1 MNIKYAFI
9 KKDSFRYFE
18 KLEKITQESNNE
30 TLIIDEFLP
39 YLLAQAS
46 NLVSRQIDEIAA
58 AERMSRNECKVLL
71 TLIDN
76 EGVSLNELADLMI
89 IKQPTLSRI
98 VETMVDAGW
107 LDRTVVA
114 RDRRSVNIRLTRSG
128 IKKAQPLLLH
138 ARKMDDL
145 LKEDFGSAYSK
156 ELKKLLLQL
165 IKKNNIPGIS

>member
-1 MNIKYAFI
+1 
-9 KKDSFRYFE
+9 
-18 KLEKITQESNNE
+18 
-30 TLIIDEFLP
+30 
-39 YLLAQAS
+39 
-46 NLVSRQIDEIAA
+46 
-58 AERMSRNECKVLL
+58 
-71 TLIDN
+71 
-76 EGVSLNELADLMI
+76 MI

>member
-1 MNIKYAFI
+1 
-9 KKDSFRYFE
+9 
-18 KLEKITQESNNE
+18 
-30 TLIIDEFLP
+30 
-39 YLLAQAS
+39 
-46 NLVSRQIDEIAA
+46 
-58 AERMSRNECKVLL
+58 L

-107 LDRTVVA
+107 LDRAVVA
-114 RDRRSVNIRLTRSG
+114 RDRRAVNIRLTRSG

-145 LKEDFGSAYSK
+145 LKRNLGNVTSK
-156 ELKKLLLQL
+156 QLKRLLVQL
-165 IKKNNIPGIS
+165 IKTQKIFK

>member
-1 MNIKYAFI
+1 MWGEGIDDTN
-9 KKDSFRYFE
+9 FE
-18 KLEKITQESNNE
+18 PFVFPKAL
-30 TLIIDEFLP
+30 
-39 YLLAQAS
+39 
-46 NLVSRQIDEIAA
+46 AA

-76 EGVSLNELADLMI
+76 EDVSLNELADLMI